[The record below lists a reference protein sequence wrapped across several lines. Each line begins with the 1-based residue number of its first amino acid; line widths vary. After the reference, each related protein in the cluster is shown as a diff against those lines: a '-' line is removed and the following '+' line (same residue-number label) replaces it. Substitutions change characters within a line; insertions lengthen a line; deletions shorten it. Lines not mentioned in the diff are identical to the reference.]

1 MCFVILGNKNK
12 KQMKTRKLGTQG
24 LEIPMIGL
32 GCMGMS
38 SFASTGDIYGKAD
51 EKESIATIHRSLELG
66 GNFLDTADL
75 YGPFENERLISRAI
89 CGKRNDYILAS
100 KFGFEID
107 DNDEVTWRINGRP
120 EYIRKSIERSLKN
133 LDTDVIDLYYMHRP
147 DPNVPIEETVGA
159 MGELVTAGKV
169 RYLSISEVSA
179 EQISK
184 AHATFPITAVQNEIS
199 LFGREVET
207 NGVYDLTQELGIGLV
222 AYSPLGRGFITGE
235 IKSPD
240 DIPED
245 DFRRLIPRFQG
256 EQFYKNL
263 DLVRELEQIGKEK
276 DVTSSQLALA
286 WLIQKGIV
294 PIPGTKRVRYVE
306 QNIAATDILLTAEEL
321 QRIEAILPVGLD
333 TGSRD
338 VSIPLQS

>member
-1 MCFVILGNKNK
+1 
-12 KQMKTRKLGTQG
+12 MKTTKLGKQG

-51 EKESIATIHRSLELG
+51 EQESIATIHRSLELG

-75 YGPFENERLISRAI
+75 YGPFVNERLISRAI
-89 CGKRNDYILAS
+89 RGKRNEFILAS

-107 DNDEVTWRINGRP
+107 DNDQVTWRINGRP
-120 EYIRKSIERSLKN
+120 DYIRKSIERSLKN

-169 RYLSISEVSA
+169 RYLGISEVSA
-179 EQISK
+179 EQIQK

-207 NGVYDLTQELGIGLV
+207 NGVYDLTQKLGIGLV
-222 AYSPLGRGFITGE
+222 AYSPLGRGFLTGE

-263 DLVRELEQIGKEK
+263 DLVRELEQIGREK

-306 QNIAATDILLTAEEL
+306 QNIAATEIILTAEEL

>member
-1 MCFVILGNKNK
+1 
-12 KQMKTRKLGTQG
+12 MKTRKLGKQG

-75 YGPFENERLISRAI
+75 YGPFENERLIARALK
-89 CGKRNDYILAS
+89 GKRNEFIIAS

-107 DNDEVTWRINGRP
+107 DKDQVTWRINGRP
-120 EYIRKSIERSLKN
+120 DYIRQSIERSLKN
-133 LDTDVIDLYYMHRP
+133 LDTDIIDLYYMHRP

-159 MGELVTAGKV
+159 MAELVTAGKV
-169 RYLSISEVSA
+169 RYLGISEVSA
-179 EQISK
+179 EQIRK

-256 EQFYKNL
+256 QQFYKNL

-276 DVTSSQLALA
+276 EVTPSQLALA

-306 QNIAATDILLTAEEL
+306 QNIAAADILLTAQEL

-338 VSIPLQS
+338 VSIPLQP

>member
-1 MCFVILGNKNK
+1 
-12 KQMKTRKLGTQG
+12 MKTRKLGKQG

-75 YGPFENERLISRAI
+75 YGPFENERLIARALK
-89 CGKRNDYILAS
+89 GKRNEFIIAS

-107 DNDEVTWRINGRP
+107 DNDQVTWRINGRP
-120 EYIRKSIERSLKN
+120 DYIRKSIERSLKN
-133 LDTDVIDLYYMHRP
+133 LDTDIIDLYYMHRP

-159 MGELVTAGKV
+159 MAELVTAGKV
-169 RYLSISEVSA
+169 RYLGISEVSS
-179 EQISK
+179 EQIRK

-256 EQFYKNL
+256 QQFYKNL
-263 DLVRELEQIGKEK
+263 DLVRELGQIGKEK
-276 DVTSSQLALA
+276 EVTPSQLALA

-306 QNIAATDILLTAEEL
+306 QNIAAADILLTAQEL

-338 VSIPLQS
+338 VSIPLQP

>member
-1 MCFVILGNKNK
+1 LNNKNE
-12 KQMKTRKLGTQG
+12 KQMKTRKLGVQG
-24 LEIPMIGL
+24 LEIPLIGL

-75 YGPFENERLISRAI
+75 YGPFENERLIARAI
-89 CGKRNDYILAS
+89 RGRRNEFILAS

-107 DNDEVTWRINGRP
+107 DNDQVTWRINGQP
-120 EYIRKSIERSLKN
+120 DYIRKSIDRSLKN

-169 RYLSISEVSA
+169 KYLGISEVSA
-179 EQISK
+179 EQIRR

-199 LFGREVET
+199 LFGREAET

-263 DLVRELEQIGKEK
+263 DLVRELEKIGQEK
-276 DVTSSQLALA
+276 DVTSSQLALV

-306 QNIAATDILLTAEEL
+306 QNIAATDIQLTAEEL

>member
-1 MCFVILGNKNK
+1 
-12 KQMKTRKLGTQG
+12 MKTRKLGVQG
-24 LEIPMIGL
+24 LEIPLIGL

-75 YGPFENERLISRAI
+75 YGPFENERLIARAI
-89 CGKRNDYILAS
+89 RGRRNEFILAS

-107 DNDEVTWRINGRP
+107 DNDQVTWRINGQP
-120 EYIRKSIERSLKN
+120 DYIRKSIERSLKN

-169 RYLSISEVSA
+169 KYLGISEVSA
-179 EQISK
+179 EQIRR

-199 LFGREVET
+199 LFGREAET

-263 DLVRELEQIGKEK
+263 DLVRELEKIGQEK

-306 QNIAATDILLTAEEL
+306 QNIAATDIQLTAEEL

>member
-1 MCFVILGNKNK
+1 
-12 KQMKTRKLGTQG
+12 
-24 LEIPMIGL
+24 
-32 GCMGMS
+32 MGMS

-75 YGPFENERLISRAI
+75 YGPFENERLIARAI
-89 CGKRNDYILAS
+89 RGRRNEFILAS

-107 DNDEVTWRINGRP
+107 DNDQVTWRINGQP
-120 EYIRKSIERSLKN
+120 DYIRKSIDRSLKN

-169 RYLSISEVSA
+169 KYLGISEVSA
-179 EQISK
+179 EQIRR

-199 LFGREVET
+199 LFGREAET

-263 DLVRELEQIGKEK
+263 DLVRELEKIGQEK

-306 QNIAATDILLTAEEL
+306 QNIAATDIQLTTEEL

>member
-1 MCFVILGNKNK
+1 
-12 KQMKTRKLGTQG
+12 MKTRKLGEQG

-51 EKESIATIHRSLELG
+51 EQESIATIHRSLELG

-75 YGPFENERLISRAI
+75 YGPFANERLISKAI
-89 CGKRNDYILAS
+89 RGQRDQFILAS

-107 DNDEVTWRINGRP
+107 DNDQVTWRINGRP
-120 EYIRKSIERSLKN
+120 DYIRKSVERSLKN

-147 DPNVPIEETVGA
+147 DPNVPIKETVGA

-169 RYLSISEVSA
+169 RFLGISEVSA
-179 EQISK
+179 EQIQK
-184 AHATFPITAVQNEIS
+184 AHATFPISAVQNEIS

-207 NGVYDLTQELGIGLV
+207 NGVYDLTRELGIGLV

-263 DLVRELEQIGKEK
+263 DLVRELEQIGREK
-276 DVTSSQLALA
+276 GVTSSQLALA

-306 QNIAATDILLTAEEL
+306 QNIAATDILLTDQEL

-338 VSIPLQS
+338 VSMPLQS

>member
-1 MCFVILGNKNK
+1 
-12 KQMKTRKLGTQG
+12 MKTRKLGTQG

-89 CGKRNDYILAS
+89 RGNRNDYILAS

-107 DNDEVTWRINGRP
+107 DNDQVTWRINGRP

-169 RYLSISEVSA
+169 RYLGISEVSA

-222 AYSPLGRGFITGE
+222 AYSPLGRGFITGG

>member
-1 MCFVILGNKNK
+1 
-12 KQMKTRKLGTQG
+12 MKTRKLGKQG

-51 EKESIATIHRSLELG
+51 EQESIATIHRSLELG

-75 YGPFENERLISRAI
+75 YGPFANERLISKAI
-89 CGKRNDYILAS
+89 HGQRDQFILAS

-107 DNDEVTWRINGRP
+107 DNGLVTWRINGRP
-120 EYIRKSIERSLKN
+120 EYIRKSVERSLKN

-169 RYLSISEVSA
+169 RYLGISEVSA
-179 EQISK
+179 EQIQK
-184 AHATFPITAVQNEIS
+184 AHATFPISAVQNEIS

-207 NGVYDLTQELGIGLV
+207 NGVYDLTLDLGIGLV

-263 DLVRELEQIGKEK
+263 DLVRELEQIGREK
-276 DVTSSQLALA
+276 GVTSSQLALA

-306 QNIAATDILLTAEEL
+306 QNIAATDILLTDQEL
-321 QRIEAILPVGLD
+321 QRIEAILPIGLD
-333 TGSRD
+333 TGSRN
-338 VSIPLQS
+338 VSMPLQP

>member
-1 MCFVILGNKNK
+1 
-12 KQMKTRKLGTQG
+12 MKTRKLGEQG
-24 LEIPMIGL
+24 LEIPLIGL

-75 YGPFENERLISRAI
+75 YGPFENERLIARAI
-89 CGKRNDYILAS
+89 RGRRNEFILAS

-107 DNDEVTWRINGRP
+107 DNDQVTWRINGQP
-120 EYIRKSIERSLKN
+120 DYIRKSIDRSLKN

-159 MGELVTAGKV
+159 MSELVTAGKV
-169 RYLSISEVSA
+169 KYLGISEVSA
-179 EQISK
+179 EQIRR

-199 LFGREVET
+199 LFGREAET

-263 DLVRELEQIGKEK
+263 DLVRELEKIGQEK

-306 QNIAATDILLTAEEL
+306 QNIAATDIQLTAEEL

>member
-1 MCFVILGNKNK
+1 
-12 KQMKTRKLGTQG
+12 MKTRKLGKQG

-75 YGPFENERLISRAI
+75 YGPFANERLISKAI
-89 CGKRNDYILAS
+89 RGQRDQFILAS

-107 DNDEVTWRINGRP
+107 DNDQVTWRINGRP
-120 EYIRKSIERSLKN
+120 DYIRKSVERSLKN

-169 RYLSISEVSA
+169 RFLGISEVSA
-179 EQISK
+179 EQIQK
-184 AHATFPITAVQNEIS
+184 AHATFPISAVQNEIS

-207 NGVYDLTQELGIGLV
+207 NGVYDLTRELGIGLV

-263 DLVRELEQIGKEK
+263 DLVRELEQIGREK
-276 DVTSSQLALA
+276 GVTSSQLALA

-306 QNIAATDILLTAEEL
+306 QNIAATDILLTDQEL

-338 VSIPLQS
+338 VSMPLQS

>member
-1 MCFVILGNKNK
+1 
-12 KQMKTRKLGTQG
+12 MKTRKLGTQG

-38 SFASTGDIYGKAD
+38 SFASTGDIYGKAN

-107 DNDEVTWRINGRP
+107 DNDQVTWRINGRP

-169 RYLSISEVSA
+169 RYLGISEVSA

-199 LFGREVET
+199 LFGREVEI
-207 NGVYDLTQELGIGLV
+207 NGVYNLTQELGIGLV

-306 QNIAATDILLTAEEL
+306 QNIAATDILLTAEDL

>member
-1 MCFVILGNKNK
+1 
-12 KQMKTRKLGTQG
+12 MKTRKLGKQG

-66 GNFLDTADL
+66 GSFLDTADL
-75 YGPFENERLISRAI
+75 YGPFENERLIARAI
-89 CGKRNDYILAS
+89 KGKRNEFIIAS

-107 DNDEVTWRINGRP
+107 DNDQVTWRINGRP
-120 EYIRKSIERSLKN
+120 DYIRKSIERSLKN
-133 LDTDVIDLYYMHRP
+133 LDTDIIDLYYMHRP

-159 MGELVTAGKV
+159 MAELVTSGKV
-169 RYLSISEVSA
+169 RYLGISEVSA
-179 EQISK
+179 EQIRK

-276 DVTSSQLALA
+276 DVTPSQLALA
-286 WLIQKGIV
+286 WLIGKGIV

-306 QNIAATDILLTAEEL
+306 QNIASTDIQLTAQEL
-321 QRIEAILPVGLD
+321 QRIDAILPAGLD

-338 VSIPLQS
+338 VNIPLQS

>member
-1 MCFVILGNKNK
+1 
-12 KQMKTRKLGTQG
+12 MKTRKLGVQG
-24 LEIPMIGL
+24 LEIPLIGL

-75 YGPFENERLISRAI
+75 YGPFENERLIARAI
-89 CGKRNDYILAS
+89 HGRRNEFILAS

-107 DNDEVTWRINGRP
+107 DNDQVTWRINGQP
-120 EYIRKSIERSLKN
+120 DYIRKSIDRSLKN

-147 DPNVPIEETVGA
+147 DPNVPIEETIGA

-169 RYLSISEVSA
+169 KYLGISEVSA
-179 EQISK
+179 EQIRR
-184 AHATFPITAVQNEIS
+184 AHSTFPITAVQNEIS
-199 LFGREVET
+199 LFGREAET

-263 DLVRELEQIGKEK
+263 DLVRELEKIGQEK

-306 QNIAATDILLTAEEL
+306 QNIAATDIQLTAEEL

>member
-1 MCFVILGNKNK
+1 
-12 KQMKTRKLGTQG
+12 MKTRKLGKQG

-75 YGPFENERLISRAI
+75 YGPFENERLIARALK
-89 CGKRNDYILAS
+89 GKRNEFIIAS

-107 DNDEVTWRINGRP
+107 DKDQVTWRINGRP
-120 EYIRKSIERSLKN
+120 DYIRKSIERSLKN
-133 LDTDVIDLYYMHRP
+133 LDTDIIDLYYMHRP

-159 MGELVTAGKV
+159 MAELVTAGKV
-169 RYLSISEVSA
+169 RYLGISEVSA
-179 EQISK
+179 EQIRK

-256 EQFYKNL
+256 QQFYKNL

-276 DVTSSQLALA
+276 EVTPSQLALA

-306 QNIAATDILLTAEEL
+306 QNIAAADILLTAQDL

-338 VSIPLQS
+338 VSIPLQP

>member
-1 MCFVILGNKNK
+1 
-12 KQMKTRKLGTQG
+12 MKTRKLGTQG

-107 DNDEVTWRINGRP
+107 DNDQVTWRINGRP

-147 DPNVPIEETVGA
+147 DPNVPIEETIGA

-169 RYLSISEVSA
+169 RYLGISEVSA
-179 EQISK
+179 KQISK

-222 AYSPLGRGFITGE
+222 AYSPLGRGFITGG

>member
-1 MCFVILGNKNK
+1 
-12 KQMKTRKLGTQG
+12 MKTKKLGTQG

-75 YGPFENERLISRAI
+75 YGPFENERLIARAI
-89 CGKRNDYILAS
+89 RGKRNQFIIAS

-107 DNDEVTWRINGRP
+107 DNDQVTWRINGRP
-120 EYIRKSIERSLKN
+120 DYIQKSIDRSLKN
-133 LDTDVIDLYYMHRP
+133 LDTDIIDLYYMHRP

-159 MGELVTAGKV
+159 MAELVTAGKV
-169 RYLSISEVSA
+169 RYLGISEVSA
-179 EQISK
+179 EQIRK

-207 NGVYDLTQELGIGLV
+207 NGVYDQTQELGIGLV

-256 EQFYKNL
+256 QQFYKNL

-276 DVTSSQLALA
+276 DVTPSQLALA
-286 WLIQKGIV
+286 WLIQKEIV

-306 QNIAATDILLTAEEL
+306 QNIAATDILLTAQEL
-321 QRIEAILPVGLD
+321 QRIETILPVGLD

-338 VSIPLQS
+338 ISIPMQS

>member
-1 MCFVILGNKNK
+1 
-12 KQMKTRKLGTQG
+12 MKTRKLGKQG

-51 EKESIATIHRSLELG
+51 EQESIATILRSLELG

-75 YGPFENERLISRAI
+75 YGPFANERLISKAI
-89 CGKRNDYILAS
+89 RGQRDQFILAS

-107 DNDEVTWRINGRP
+107 DNGQVTWRINGRP
-120 EYIRKSIERSLKN
+120 DYIRKSVERSLKN

-169 RYLSISEVSA
+169 RYLGISEVSA
-179 EQISK
+179 EQIQK
-184 AHATFPITAVQNEIS
+184 AHATFPISAVQNEIS

-222 AYSPLGRGFITGE
+222 AYSPLGRGFITCE

-263 DLVRELEQIGKEK
+263 DLVRELEQIGREK
-276 DVTSSQLALA
+276 GVTSSQLALA

-306 QNIAATDILLTAEEL
+306 QNIAATDILLTDQEL

-338 VSIPLQS
+338 VSMPLQS

>member
-1 MCFVILGNKNK
+1 
-12 KQMKTRKLGTQG
+12 MKTRKLGQQG

-51 EKESIATIHRSLELG
+51 EQESIATIHRSLELG

-89 CGKRNDYILAS
+89 RSKRDKFILAS

-107 DNDEVTWRINGRP
+107 DNDQVTWRINGRP
-120 EYIRKSIERSLKN
+120 EYIQKSIERSLKN

-159 MGELVTAGKV
+159 MAELVTAGKV
-169 RYLSISEVSA
+169 RYLGISEVSA
-179 EQISK
+179 EQIQK

-207 NGVYDLTQELGIGLV
+207 NGIYDLTNELGIGLV

-240 DIPED
+240 DIPEG

-276 DVTSSQLALA
+276 EVTPSQLALA

-338 VSIPLQS
+338 VSMPLQP

>member
-1 MCFVILGNKNK
+1 
-12 KQMKTRKLGTQG
+12 MKTRKLGTQG

-107 DNDEVTWRINGRP
+107 DNDQVTWRINGRP

-169 RYLSISEVSA
+169 RYLGISEVSA

-199 LFGREVET
+199 LFGREVEI
-207 NGVYDLTQELGIGLV
+207 NGVYNLTQELGIGLV

-306 QNIAATDILLTAEEL
+306 QNIAATDILLTAEDL

>member
-1 MCFVILGNKNK
+1 
-12 KQMKTRKLGTQG
+12 MKTRKLGAQG

-75 YGPFENERLISRAI
+75 YGPFENERLIARAI
-89 CGKRNDYILAS
+89 RGKRNEFILAS

-107 DNDEVTWRINGRP
+107 DNDQVTWRINGQP
-120 EYIRKSIERSLKN
+120 DYIRKSIERSLKN
-133 LDTDVIDLYYMHRP
+133 LDTNVIDLYYMHRP

-169 RYLSISEVSA
+169 KYLGISEVNA
-179 EQISK
+179 EQIRR

-199 LFGREVET
+199 LFGREAET

-263 DLVRELEQIGKEK
+263 NLVRELEKIGKEK

-306 QNIAATDILLTAEEL
+306 QNIAATDIQLTAEEL
-321 QRIEAILPVGLD
+321 QRIEAILPVGLN

>member
-1 MCFVILGNKNK
+1 LGNKNK

-51 EKESIATIHRSLELG
+51 EQESIATIHRSLEMG

-75 YGPFENERLISRAI
+75 YEPFENERLISKAI
-89 CGKRNDYILAS
+89 RGKRNEYILAS

-107 DNDEVTWRINGRP
+107 DNDQVTWRINGRP
-120 EYIRKSIERSLKN
+120 DYIRKSIERSLKN

-159 MGELVTAGKV
+159 MGELVAAGKV
-169 RYLSISEVSA
+169 RYLGISEVSA
-179 EQISK
+179 EQISR

-207 NGVYDLTQELGIGLV
+207 NGVYDLTLELGIGLV

>member
-1 MCFVILGNKNK
+1 
-12 KQMKTRKLGTQG
+12 MKTRKLGKQG

-75 YGPFENERLISRAI
+75 YGPFENERLIARAI
-89 CGKRNDYILAS
+89 KGKRNEFIIAS

-107 DNDEVTWRINGRP
+107 DNDQVTWRINGRP
-120 EYIRKSIERSLKN
+120 DYIRKSIERSLKN
-133 LDTDVIDLYYMHRP
+133 LDTDIIDLYYMHRP

-159 MGELVTAGKV
+159 MAELVTAGKV
-169 RYLSISEVSA
+169 RYLGISEVSA
-179 EQISK
+179 EQIRK

-256 EQFYKNL
+256 QQFYKNL

-276 DVTSSQLALA
+276 EVTPSQLAIA

-306 QNIAATDILLTAEEL
+306 QNIAAADILLTAQEL

-338 VSIPLQS
+338 VSIPLQP

>member
-1 MCFVILGNKNK
+1 
-12 KQMKTRKLGTQG
+12 MKTRKLGKQG

-51 EKESIATIHRSLELG
+51 EQESIATIHRSLELG

-75 YGPFENERLISRAI
+75 YGPFANERLISKAI
-89 CGKRNDYILAS
+89 RGQRDQYILAS

-107 DNDEVTWRINGRP
+107 DNDQVTWRINGRP
-120 EYIRKSIERSLKN
+120 DYIRKSVERSLKN

-169 RYLSISEVSA
+169 RYLGISEVSA
-179 EQISK
+179 EQIQK
-184 AHATFPITAVQNEIS
+184 AHATFPISAVQNEIS

-207 NGVYDLTQELGIGLV
+207 NGVYDLTRELGIGLV

-263 DLVRELEQIGKEK
+263 DLVRELEQIGREK
-276 DVTSSQLALA
+276 GVTSSQLALA

-306 QNIAATDILLTAEEL
+306 QNIAATDILLTDQEL

>member
-1 MCFVILGNKNK
+1 
-12 KQMKTRKLGTQG
+12 MKTRKLGKQG

-75 YGPFENERLISRAI
+75 YGPFENERLIAKALK
-89 CGKRNDYILAS
+89 GKRNEFIIAS

-107 DNDEVTWRINGRP
+107 DNDQVTWRINGRP
-120 EYIRKSIERSLKN
+120 DYIRKSIERSLKN
-133 LDTDVIDLYYMHRP
+133 LDTDIIDLYYMHRP

-159 MGELVTAGKV
+159 MAELVTAGKV
-169 RYLSISEVSA
+169 RYLGISEVSA
-179 EQISK
+179 EQIRK

-256 EQFYKNL
+256 QQFYKNL

-276 DVTSSQLALA
+276 EVTPSQLAIA

-306 QNIAATDILLTAEEL
+306 QNIAAADILLTAQEL

-338 VSIPLQS
+338 VSIPLQP

>member
-1 MCFVILGNKNK
+1 
-12 KQMKTRKLGTQG
+12 MKTRKLGVQG
-24 LEIPMIGL
+24 LEIPLIGL

-51 EKESIATIHRSLELG
+51 ERESIATIHRSLELG

-75 YGPFENERLISRAI
+75 YGPFENERLIARAI
-89 CGKRNDYILAS
+89 RGRRNEFILAS

-107 DNDEVTWRINGRP
+107 DNDQVTWRINGQP
-120 EYIRKSIERSLKN
+120 DYIRKSIDRSLKN

-169 RYLSISEVSA
+169 KYLGISEVSA
-179 EQISK
+179 EQIRR
-184 AHATFPITAVQNEIS
+184 AHSTFPITAVQNEIS
-199 LFGREVET
+199 LFGREAET
-207 NGVYDLTQELGIGLV
+207 NGVYDLTQEMGIGLV

-263 DLVRELEQIGKEK
+263 DLVRELEKIGQEK

-306 QNIAATDILLTAEEL
+306 QNIAATDIQLTAEEL

>member
-1 MCFVILGNKNK
+1 LGNKNE
-12 KQMKTRKLGTQG
+12 KQMKTRKLGKQG

-51 EKESIATIHRSLELG
+51 EQESIATILRSLELG

-75 YGPFENERLISRAI
+75 YGPFANERLISKAI
-89 CGKRNDYILAS
+89 RGQRDQFILAS

-107 DNDEVTWRINGRP
+107 DNEQVTWRINGRP
-120 EYIRKSIERSLKN
+120 DYIRKSVERSLKN

-169 RYLSISEVSA
+169 RYLGISEVSA
-179 EQISK
+179 EQIQK
-184 AHATFPITAVQNEIS
+184 AHATFPISAVQNEIS

-263 DLVRELEQIGKEK
+263 DLVRELEQIGREK
-276 DVTSSQLALA
+276 GVTSSQLALA

-306 QNIAATDILLTAEEL
+306 QNIAATDILLTDQEL

>member
-1 MCFVILGNKNK
+1 LNNKNE
-12 KQMKTRKLGTQG
+12 KQMKTRKLGVQG
-24 LEIPMIGL
+24 LEIPLIGL

-75 YGPFENERLISRAI
+75 YGPFENERLIARAI
-89 CGKRNDYILAS
+89 RGRRNEFILAS

-107 DNDEVTWRINGRP
+107 DNDQVTWRINGQP
-120 EYIRKSIERSLKN
+120 DYIRKSIDRSLKN

-169 RYLSISEVSA
+169 KYLGISEVSA
-179 EQISK
+179 EQIRR

-199 LFGREVET
+199 LFGREAET

-240 DIPED
+240 DISED

-263 DLVRELEQIGKEK
+263 DLVRELEKIGQEK

-306 QNIAATDILLTAEEL
+306 QNIAATDIQLTAEEL

>member
-1 MCFVILGNKNK
+1 
-12 KQMKTRKLGTQG
+12 MKTRKLGTQG

-89 CGKRNDYILAS
+89 RGKRNDYILAS

-107 DNDEVTWRINGRP
+107 DKDQVTWRINGRP
-120 EYIRKSIERSLKN
+120 DYIRKSIERSLKN
-133 LDTDVIDLYYMHRP
+133 LDTDVSDLYYMHRP

-169 RYLSISEVSA
+169 RYLGISEVSA
-179 EQISK
+179 EQIRK

-256 EQFYKNL
+256 EQFYKNP

-276 DVTSSQLALA
+276 DITSSQLALA

>member
-1 MCFVILGNKNK
+1 
-12 KQMKTRKLGTQG
+12 MKTRKLGEQG

-75 YGPFENERLISRAI
+75 YGPFANERLISKAI
-89 CGKRNDYILAS
+89 RGQRDQFILAS

-107 DNDEVTWRINGRP
+107 DNDQVTWRINGRP
-120 EYIRKSIERSLKN
+120 DYIRKSVERSLKN

-169 RYLSISEVSA
+169 RYLGISEVSA
-179 EQISK
+179 EQIQK
-184 AHATFPITAVQNEIS
+184 AHATFPISAVQNEIS

-263 DLVRELEQIGKEK
+263 DLVRELEQIGREK
-276 DVTSSQLALA
+276 GVTSSQLALA

-306 QNIAATDILLTAEEL
+306 QNIAATDILLTDQEL
-321 QRIEAILPVGLD
+321 QRIEAILPIGLD

-338 VSIPLQS
+338 VSRPLQS

>member
-1 MCFVILGNKNK
+1 
-12 KQMKTRKLGTQG
+12 MKTRKLGKQG

-51 EKESIATIHRSLELG
+51 EQESIATIFRSLELG

-75 YGPFENERLISRAI
+75 YGPFANERLISKAI
-89 CGKRNDYILAS
+89 RGQRDQFILAS

-107 DNDEVTWRINGRP
+107 DNGQVTWRINGRP
-120 EYIRKSIERSLKN
+120 DYIRKSVERSLKN

-169 RYLSISEVSA
+169 RYLGISEVSA
-179 EQISK
+179 EQIQK
-184 AHATFPITAVQNEIS
+184 AHMTFPISAVQNEIS

-240 DIPED
+240 DIHED

-263 DLVRELEQIGKEK
+263 DLVRELEQIGREK
-276 DVTSSQLALA
+276 GVTSSQLALA

-306 QNIAATDILLTAEEL
+306 QNIAAADILLTDQEL

>member
-1 MCFVILGNKNK
+1 LGNKNE
-12 KQMKTRKLGTQG
+12 KQMKTRKLGKQG

-51 EKESIATIHRSLELG
+51 EQESIATIHRSLELG

-75 YGPFENERLISRAI
+75 YGPFVNERLISKAI
-89 CGKRNDYILAS
+89 RGQRDQFILAS

-107 DNDEVTWRINGRP
+107 DNDQVTWRINGRP
-120 EYIRKSIERSLKN
+120 DYIRKSVERSLKN

-169 RYLSISEVSA
+169 RYLGISEVSA
-179 EQISK
+179 EQIQK
-184 AHATFPITAVQNEIS
+184 AHATFPISAVQNEIS

-207 NGVYDLTQELGIGLV
+207 NGVYDLTRELGIGLV

-263 DLVRELEQIGKEK
+263 DLVRELEQIGREK
-276 DVTSSQLALA
+276 GVTSSQLALA
-286 WLIQKGIV
+286 WFIRKEIV

-306 QNIAATDILLTAEEL
+306 QNITATDIQLTAEEL
-321 QRIEAILPVGLD
+321 ERIEAILPVGLD

>member
-1 MCFVILGNKNK
+1 
-12 KQMKTRKLGTQG
+12 MKTRKLGKQG

-75 YGPFENERLISRAI
+75 YGPFENERLIAKALK
-89 CGKRNDYILAS
+89 GKRNEFIIAS

-107 DNDEVTWRINGRP
+107 DKDQVTWRINGQP
-120 EYIRKSIERSLKN
+120 DYIRKSIECSLKN
-133 LDTDVIDLYYMHRP
+133 LDTDIIDLYYMHRP

-159 MGELVTAGKV
+159 MAELVTAGKV
-169 RYLSISEVSA
+169 RYLGISEVSA
-179 EQISK
+179 EQIRK

-256 EQFYKNL
+256 QQFYKNL

-276 DVTSSQLALA
+276 EVTPSQLALA

-306 QNIAATDILLTAEEL
+306 QNIAAADILLTAQEL

-338 VSIPLQS
+338 VSIPLQP

>member
-1 MCFVILGNKNK
+1 
-12 KQMKTRKLGTQG
+12 MKTRKLGTQG

-89 CGKRNDYILAS
+89 RDKRNDYILAS

-107 DNDEVTWRINGRP
+107 DKDQVTWRINGRP
-120 EYIRKSIERSLKN
+120 DYIRKSIERSLKN

-169 RYLSISEVSA
+169 RYLGISEVSA
-179 EQISK
+179 EQISR

-207 NGVYDLTQELGIGLV
+207 NGVYDLTRELGIGLV

-321 QRIEAILPVGLD
+321 QRIEAILPIGLD

>member
-1 MCFVILGNKNK
+1 
-12 KQMKTRKLGTQG
+12 MKTRKLGVQG
-24 LEIPMIGL
+24 LEIPLIGL

-51 EKESIATIHRSLELG
+51 ERESIATIHRSLELG

-75 YGPFENERLISRAI
+75 YGPFENERLIARAI
-89 CGKRNDYILAS
+89 RGRRNEFILAS

-107 DNDEVTWRINGRP
+107 DNDQVTWRINGQP
-120 EYIRKSIERSLKN
+120 DYIRKSIDRSLKN

-169 RYLSISEVSA
+169 KYLGISEVSA
-179 EQISK
+179 EQIRR

-199 LFGREVET
+199 LFGREAET
-207 NGVYDLTQELGIGLV
+207 NGVYDLTQEMGIGLV

-263 DLVRELEQIGKEK
+263 DLVRELEKIGQEK

-306 QNIAATDILLTAEEL
+306 QNIAATDIQLTAEEL